1 MNIPTQGGAAGAGT
15 ALGSASSFPMAF
27 WQTFYFGINGAFVAI
42 YGMQPLFAALGLQMK
57 SQALT
62 DLGAWFATPWGI
74 FLTGTAVVLF
84 FGANLYLGMKSYFDV
99 QRWAMLIGFVSIAIT
114 LGVLALGATGALGFW
129 ENPDEV
135 LGAGT

>member
-1 MNIPTQGGAAGAGT
+1 
-15 ALGSASSFPMAF
+15 
-27 WQTFYFGINGAFVAI
+27 
-42 YGMQPLFAALGLQMK
+42 MQPLFAALGLQMK

-114 LGVLALGATGALGFW
+114 LGVLAPGAPGARSFGKNL
-129 ENPDEV
+129 DEGRGG
-135 LGAGT
+135 GASQ